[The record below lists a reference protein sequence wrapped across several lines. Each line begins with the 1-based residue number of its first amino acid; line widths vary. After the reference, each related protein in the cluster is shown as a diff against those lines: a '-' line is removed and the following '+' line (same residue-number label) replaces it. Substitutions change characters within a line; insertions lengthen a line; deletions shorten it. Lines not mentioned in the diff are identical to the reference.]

1 MITETNRLQVAY
13 INKPAEQPLIIR
25 WVAKFISYVFHPVF
39 VPVYVVWFLLYVH
52 PSMFTGFSGFQKAR
66 LLAMALVSFTFFPLV
81 TVFLLKALKFIESVQ
96 LKTQKD
102 RIIPLIACM
111 IWYFWIWY
119 VWSNF
124 GKTRDVVDIPRPAV
138 QFAFAT
144 FFSTIIALMLN
155 IKMKASLHTVSMG
168 VMLTFML
175 LLAYTEELNFGLYL
189 AVAFLVTG
197 LVATARLIASDHTT
211 KEIYAG
217 LATGAVSMLVAWN
230 FA

>member
-1 MITETNRLQVAY
+1 MITETNRLHVADVS
-13 INKPAEQPLIIR
+13 KSLEQPLIIM
-25 WVAKFISYVFHPVF
+25 WIAKILSYVFHPVF
-39 VPVYVVWFLLYVH
+39 VPVYVIGFLLFVH
-52 PSMFTGFSGFQKAR
+52 PSMFTGFSSVQKTR
-66 LLAMALVSFTFFPLV
+66 LLAMAFVSFTFFPLV

-138 QFAFAT
+138 LFAFAT

-155 IKMKASLHTVSMG
+155 IKMKVSLHTIAMG
-168 VMLTFML
+168 VMLTLFL
-175 LLAYTEELNFGLYL
+175 LLAYTEELNFGLYMS
-189 AVAFLVTG
+189 VAFLLTG
-197 LVATARLIASDHTT
+197 LVSTSRLIASDHTAR
-211 KEIYAG
+211 EIYTG
-217 LATGAVSMLVAWN
+217 LLTGVVSVLIAWT

>member
-1 MITETNRLQVAY
+1 MTSELNRLHVAY
-13 INKPAEQPLIIR
+13 VNKPAEQPLIIR
-25 WVAKFISYVFHPVF
+25 WIAKGISYFFHPVF
-39 VPVYVVWFLLYVH
+39 VPVYVIWFLLFVH
-52 PSMFTGFSGFQKAR
+52 PSMFTGFSPFQKTR
-66 LLAMALVSFTFFPLV
+66 LLVMAFVSFTFFPLV
-81 TVFLLKALKFIESVQ
+81 TVFLLRALKFIDSIL

-124 GKTRDVVDIPRPAV
+124 GKTRDVVDIPRPVV

-144 FFSTIIALMLN
+144 FFTTIIALMLN
-155 IKMKASLHTVSMG
+155 IKMKVSLHTIATG
-168 VMLTFML
+168 VMLTSML
-175 LLAYTEELNFGLYL
+175 ILAYTEELNFGLYL
-189 AVAFLVTG
+189 AIAFLITG

-211 KEIYAG
+211 IEIYAG
-217 LATGAVSMLVAWN
+217 LATGAVSMLIAWT